1 MSPFDCDLDFDAPWG
16 LPYDQFSPI
25 ELRRLFGG
33 DEPEEPIEKNK
44 RDGRV

>member
-1 MSPFDCDLDFDAPWG
+1 MSPFDCDLDFGG

-25 ELRRLFGG
+25 ELGRHFGG
-33 DEPEEPIEKNK
+33 DEPEEPIDKNK